1 MGCLGSSKVISANEV
16 KFLSE
21 SFKILLI
28 LSHNNYKISFANKFI
43 VGKLIEKIPYI
54 KLNHLEIEYPDLKF
68 DVKTEQNKLQKAE
81 IIIFQFPLM
90 WFNIPSTIK
99 KYIEDV
105 FQYGVCPLKGRFVQG
120 KKLIVSLTTGGPEEF
135 YKEDK
140 DKIENLI
147 IGIKRTSEAL
157 GMKFLG
163 VVYTCGVG
171 NLSNIE
177 DLEKRK
183 GDLEKHV
190 EKIEEMVKSC

>member
-1 MGCLGSSKVISANEV
+1 MGCIGSSKVISANEV

-28 LSHNNYKISFANKFI
+28 LSHNNYKISFVNKFI
-43 VGKLIEKIPYI
+43 VGKLIKKIPNK

-105 FQYGVCPLKGRFVQG
+105 FQYGVVL
-120 KKLIVSLTTGGPEEF
+120 
-135 YKEDK
+135 
-140 DKIENLI
+140 
-147 IGIKRTSEAL
+147 
-157 GMKFLG
+157 
-163 VVYTCGVG
+163 
-171 NLSNIE
+171 
-177 DLEKRK
+177 
-183 GDLEKHV
+183 
-190 EKIEEMVKSC
+190 

>member
-1 MGCLGSSKVISANEV
+1 M
-16 KFLSE
+16 
-21 SFKILLI
+21 
-28 LSHNNYKISFANKFI
+28 
-43 VGKLIEKIPYI
+43 
-54 KLNHLEIEYPDLKF
+54 
-68 DVKTEQNKLQKAE
+68 
-81 IIIFQFPLM
+81 
-90 WFNIPSTIK
+90 
-99 KYIEDV
+99 
-105 FQYGVCPLKGRFVQG
+105 KGRFVQG

-163 VVYTCGVG
+163 VFYTCGVG